1 LTLPFP
7 SEQLISVVS
16 AALVLSYAIALTAAG
31 LRRNA
36 PDLPRRSACAPSASS
51 ARYRL

>member
-1 LTLPFP
+1 
-7 SEQLISVVS
+7 
-16 AALVLSYAIALTAAG
+16 VLSYAIAPVTAAG

-36 PDLPRRSACAPSASS
+36 PDLPRPFRVRAFGSS